1 MCASRGAASRAALL
15 RAADAVRPALGLAA
29 VDAVPVLRGHGPD
42 AVALDV
48 ARLLARACVGPFT
61 RRAHPTGQIEVRSR
75 SSKGA
80 SPRLLDEM
88 DGPLRAGAKRRT
100 NGPSRASR
108 ALVAELVCLPQ
119 SHACRGVQY
128 ALIAPSIDSLQDRK
142 PDLQTAG
149 CTFCVVSHA
158 VTTDAIYWLMRE
170 SSKHI
175 AKKSQPWFGHKCFSS
190 RRELAPCTCL
200 PS

>member
-1 MCASRGAASRAALL
+1 ME
-15 RAADAVRPALGLAA
+15 
-29 VDAVPVLRGHGPD
+29 VDATIHHGHRRPTVL
-42 AVALDV
+42 AVAEEQISI
-48 ARLLARACVGPFT
+48 RLLVAPTHVAVLVVPGLELLELTCRFTGPLGAE
-61 RRAHPTGQIEVRSR
+61 RRSHSHRPNRGEPKKLPRT
-75 SSKGA
+75 

-128 ALIAPSIDSLQDRK
+128 ALISPAIDSLHDRK

-149 CTFCVVSHA
+149 CTFCRLA
-158 VTTDAIYWLMRE
+158 CCTTDAIYP
-170 SSKHI
+170 SSDVRKNH
-175 AKKSQPWFGHKCFSS
+175 HC
-190 RRELAPCTCL
+190 
-200 PS
+200 